1 MVTKGKK
8 KGEYRF
14 VYKPAGKAAKV
25 SVAGSF
31 NQWKPQSMKHQKTG
45 DFALSVPLSAGYYEY
60 KFIAD
65 GHWVEDAENGAYVF
79 NPYGTINSVLKVE

>member
-1 MVTKGKK
+1 MVTKSKK
-8 KGEYRF
+8 KGEFKF

-31 NQWKPQSMKHQKTG
+31 NQWKPKAMRKQKTG
-45 DFALSVPLSAGYYEY
+45 EFTVSVPLAEGYYEY

-65 GHWVEDAENGAYVF
+65 GHWVDDAENGAYAF
-79 NPYGTINSVLKVE
+79 NPYGTLNSVLQVE